1 MTKKAHLWERQKTD
15 TDKSYSAFC
24 VYRDMG
30 RDRSIRGVGRELG
43 KSKAL
48 IDRWSSK
55 HDWVNRVNAYD
66 DYLEAQQR
74 NAYETS
80 VTDAKAKHVAG
91 MVKRVSKLYE
101 QWDTAYEHSKLLAV
115 KRTIER
121 DGKTIEITALDTD
134 DQHRFAKWLADID
147 SLARRQYE
155 MPDRYTHQK
164 QDVEIKDWRSEAVQ
178 DIRAGTISY
187 SDLATAFD
195 VDLAQELFKQA
206 GVPIEQST

>member
-1 MTKKAHLWERQKTD
+1 MTKQAHIWERNETD

-30 RDRSIRGVGRELG
+30 RDRSIREVGRKLG
-43 KSKAL
+43 KSRAQ
-48 IDRWSSK
+48 IERWSAK
-55 HDWVNRVNAYD
+55 HNWVKRVSAYD

-74 NAYETS
+74 EAYETS
-80 VTDAKAKHVAG
+80 VTEAKAQHVAG
-91 MVKRVSKLYE
+91 MVKRVNKLYS
-101 QWDTAYEHSKLLAV
+101 QWDTAFDHAKLLAV

-155 MPDRYTHQK
+155 MPEKYNHNHNRN
-164 QDVEIKDWRSEAVQ
+164 E
-178 DIRAGTISY
+178 
-187 SDLATAFD
+187 DLTARD
-195 VDLAQELFKQA
+195 DEWEKALGELLS
-206 GVPIEQST
+206 GDD